1 MFGFFK
7 KKDDQE
13 VELEKVESLVKK
25 ELAVEIGNTE
35 NILNSSLGEAMKIIN
50 ELDGLLTE
58 LKNKDS
64 DKKYSNTLKDK
75 FSDRSREALR
85 SITKPGM
92 NYSEMEDFLKKIKK
106 ANEKIENIDIKEL
119 RHLREFK
126 ADMNKIVMK
135 TKLMDKWIKNFEK
148 TLEKNSIL
156 KKNGEIKNNINKIEE
171 SQERMKSSK
180 EKIRNIE
187 HSIAKQKEIVDDYK
201 INYDRTKKYE
211 EMKEKMREQESE
223 MSIIRQKINT
233 EFGVLEKPLRKFLYI
248 KKDMTIHKRNLI
260 TKYIENSGES
270 FLVIDRDEI
279 KNILEELIES
289 FENKEI
295 EVDEKRLEKING
307 LVRSLDFMSAMRKQ
321 YHGLEEKINHING
334 TLKKEYEPLLDE
346 IRKEELKKEE
356 LKKRLEDLETS
367 HNNFLK
373 EEKDSENSF
382 IENKIKLEQKLSEI
396 LKRKIEIKI

>member
-1 MFGFFK
+1 
-7 KKDDQE
+7 
-13 VELEKVESLVKK
+13 
-25 ELAVEIGNTE
+25 
-35 NILNSSLGEAMKIIN
+35 MKIMN
-50 ELDGLLTE
+50 DTEGLLTE
-58 LKNKDS
+58 LKNKGS
-64 DKKYSNTLKDK
+64 DKKYSNSLKDK

-92 NYSEMEDFLKKIKK
+92 NYSEMEDFFKKLKK

-148 TLEKNSIL
+148 ALEKNNIL
-156 KKNGEIKNNINKIEE
+156 KKVDEIKNNTNKIEE
-171 SQERMKSSK
+171 SQERIKSAK

-187 HSIAKQKEIVDDYK
+187 HSIAKQREVIENYK
-201 INYDRTKKYE
+201 INYEKTKKYE
-211 EMKEKMREQESE
+211 EMKERILEYESE

-248 KKDMTIHKRNLI
+248 KKDMTIHNRNLI
-260 TKYIENSGES
+260 TKYIENSGEA
-270 FLVIDRDEI
+270 FLVIDRNEI
-279 KNILEELIES
+279 KNILENLIES

-295 EVDEKRLEKING
+295 EIDEKRLEKIND
-307 LVRSLDFMSAMRKQ
+307 LARSLDFMSSMRKQ
-321 YHGLEEKINHING
+321 YHGLEEKINHLNEI
-334 TLKKEYEPLLDE
+334 LKKEYEPMLEE
-346 IRKEELKKEE
+346 IRKGELKKEE
-356 LKKRLEDLETS
+356 LEKRLEDLETS

-396 LKRKIEIKI
+396 LKRRIEIKI